1 MLMVALALSA
11 QAAAAPS
18 ASAPTALGPTASPSS
33 TPVKPAQ
40 RDCKTPAVPEP
51 NSREIVVCALKPNGY
66 RLDPDVL
73 AARRL
78 KKQGQAGRP
87 HNPHESYADHSCA
100 SVGPMGCRGQPT
112 IDLVRTATTLATMA
126 DRLSKGE
133 EIGSRPA
140 HSAPRKHVSIHLL
153 AFRAPVGPKIDQMPS

>member
-1 MLMVALALSA
+1 MVCDWVMA
-11 QAAAAPS
+11 
-18 ASAPTALGPTASPSS
+18 TASPPS

-112 IDLVRTATTLATMA
+112 IDLVRTVTTLATMA

-133 EIGSRPA
+133 EIGSMFETQPA
-140 HSAPRKHVSIHLL
+140 TGEYQLYLQAKKQREEAEAEKAAKAKASAAQADTDSEQSQP
-153 AFRAPVGPKIDQMPS
+153 